1 MTKTIGI
8 FGLGL
13 IGLALADRLLSAG
26 YDVRGFDPDDDRQRL
41 LNEKGCSEN
50 EINFSDRLSY

>member
-1 MTKTIGI
+1 MTKTIGF

-41 LNEKGCSEN
+41 LNEKGGKPGVPA
-50 EINFSDRLSY
+50 IV